1 MRRER
6 GFTLIEM
13 ALVIALVAIVAIA
26 GFVTMRAARRNAAV
40 GGISFEL
47 VTELQGLR
55 TKALAEQRDHLAV
68 LHAGDGG
75 GCSLLRQAGCVRL
88 FVLAAPLPVWTLG
101 AFDPAVPG
109 NNTGEFVDTLVFPQ
123 GVLLDPAA
131 AGMTGRAPF
140 ANVRAWDVDLT
151 GSCAGIRCIAF
162 RFGADG
168 AVRGEKPD
176 GTLVTKA
183 GHIVALQT
191 DLQAETR
198 GAERRAVLV
207 SFPSGIVKSYTY

>member
-1 MRRER
+1 MRRQR

-13 ALVIALVAIVAIA
+13 ALVIALVAIVAVA
-26 GFVTMRAARRNAAV
+26 GYVTMRAARRNAAV

-47 VTELQGLR
+47 VVQLQGLR

-75 GCSLLRQAGCVRL
+75 GCSLVRRAGCVRL
-88 FVLAAPLPVWTLG
+88 FVLAAPQPAWTLG

-109 NNTGEFVDTLVFPQ
+109 NQTGELVDTLVFPQ

-131 AGMTGRAPF
+131 AGMTGRPPF
-140 ANVRAWDVDLT
+140 GNVRAWDADLT
-151 GSCAGIRCIAF
+151 GACAGFRCVAV
-162 RFGADG
+162 RFAADG

-176 GTLVTKA
+176 GARVTKA
-183 GHIVALQT
+183 GHILALQT